1 MKKLSVQ
8 KLTLCGVMAAL
19 VFVMTYFPK
28 IPVPVTGGYVHLGDG
43 AIFLS
48 VLLLGPLG
56 IPAAAVG
63 SMLSDLIG
71 GYMVYV
77 LPTFL
82 IKGLVA
88 LVAWKLCRKD
98 QPLLALL
105 SFLLAEAVMVLGYF
119 LLEWALYGVASA
131 AAAIGPNV
139 DWDAVPADYAP
150 AGARGEAVTN
160 RDANGFPLWKTL
172 ASFFNDAEKSPDGR
186 QIRREMCY
194 NSILERDTLSPEAET
209 RCKETLREIV
219 R

>member
-71 GYMVYV
+71 GYIDRKSTR
-77 LPTFL
+77 LNSSH
-82 IKGLVA
+82 VA
-88 LVAWKLCRKD
+88 LSRM
-98 QPLLALL
+98 P
-105 SFLLAEAVMVLGYF
+105 S
-119 LLEWALYGVASA
+119 SA
-131 AAAIGPNV
+131 
-139 DWDAVPADYAP
+139 
-150 AGARGEAVTN
+150 
-160 RDANGFPLWKTL
+160 
-172 ASFFNDAEKSPDGR
+172 
-186 QIRREMCY
+186 
-194 NSILERDTLSPEAET
+194 
-209 RCKETLREIV
+209 
-219 R
+219 